1 MTKYV
6 ICEKMYSANHAGP
19 KARTDVA
26 DILAADGWR
35 RLFVQRRE
43 DGSTIDKFCAIPVN
57 LQNWI
62 RVLNRVKQD
71 DVLLIQF
78 PLAMYPQVSRTAVPI
93 IKKIRKKKVR
103 LIFLIHDLESLRGYD
118 DSVEQDFLSCAD
130 ALIVHNDVMR
140 DYVLQRGYCSNVVSL
155 GVFDYLVPPNQ
166 PRSKCIRGIDIAG
179 NLNPEKAGYIY
190 KLAEEMPEA
199 EINLY
204 GPNIVD
210 DNPVIA
216 SWYKG
221 SFPPDRL
228 AQEMKGRFG
237 LVWDGN
243 SIDTCSGEYGEY
255 LKYNN
260 PHKLSMY
267 LAIGKPVIVWKQ
279 SASATLVESFG
290 IGYCASNLKEAV
302 DYANSVSTDAYRSL
316 KTQLEDISRKI
327 RDGYF
332 LKRAL
337 SSIEIIKYTP
347 KESENA

>member
-267 LAIGKPVIVWKQ
+267 LAIGKPVIVWEK
-279 SASATLVESFG
+279 SALAEFILDNHLGIVASTLQDVINQYNDVTRESWEFM
-290 IGYCASNLKEAV
+290 YKNVLDV
-302 DYANSVSTDAYRSL
+302 RM
-316 KTQLEDISRKI
+316 
-327 RDGYF
+327 
-332 LKRAL
+332 
-337 SSIEIIKYTP
+337 SIIQGKNTIKAI
-347 KESENA
+347 NACFAKGLL